1 VIFPLNNFFCLIYH
15 LSFTAAMLLKPLLVS
30 LALVAISKSLDI
42 SRQDARRDYTTSDSF
57 TADVIILGAGIAGI
71 STARALIKEYNV
83 TDVLLIEA
91 RGDIGGRAH
100 TEHLV
105 NPNTGHKTTV
115 EKGCNW
121 VQGFGHENITK
132 LAKKWGLKTQA
143 QDYDSAAWFEGTRG
157 TDPKDASTPPGRF
170 LSDDELTFGDDYDNV
185 ADHMEGYIDYRQGKK
200 QVDITARAGL
210 SILDWL
216 PKTPLQKLYEWYSV
230 DFTFAQTPEV
240 CSLYNTFSVSE
251 EADQDRLVIDQRGYR
266 YIFEQELKEAFGG
279 TLDDKRLHLNTLV
292 ENIDY
297 SGASPVVT
305 TDKGTFTAR
314 KHVVV
319 TFSIGV
325 LQDNRVTWTP
335 RMPDWKK
342 EAIYSF
348 AMALYQKIFL
358 LFDRQFWRN
367 EQFQLYAD
375 PDVRGRD
382 PLWQNLNAPG
392 FFNGSKEG
400 YVYFVTNVDEQAR
413 RLGYMSDKDIKDELM
428 FKLKEMYGNDIPEPL
443 DIVVPRWDHDPL
455 YRGSYSN
462 WPLGELDQHHSNLR
476 QPIGNNTVFFT
487 GEAYSKE
494 LFGYVQGAWEDGKDT
509 AATIASCIKG
519 SGCPEAFAYED
530 IQICPQTSTVLKRS
544 EIIRKRNKSGSKAK

>member
-1 VIFPLNNFFCLIYH
+1 MILIRPLAVLA
-15 LSFTAAMLLKPLLVS
+15 LAS
-30 LALVAISKSLDI
+30 LATSLDV
-42 SRQDARRDYTTSDSF
+42 SRETGYFARSIQAASRDEAHSSDSL

-71 STARALIKEYNV
+71 STARALISEYNI
-83 TDVLLIEA
+83 TDVLLLEA
-91 RGDIGGRAH
+91 RPSIGGRAH
-100 TEHLV
+100 TEHLT
-105 NPNTGHKTTV
+105 NSKTGHRTTV

-121 VQGFGHENITK
+121 VQGYGHENITK
-132 LAKKWGLKTQA
+132 LAKKWGLKTQS
-143 QDYDSAAWFEGTRG
+143 QNYSSLAWFEGTRG
-157 TDPKDASTPPGRF
+157 IDPSDASIAPGRF
-170 LSDDELTFGDDYDNV
+170 LRDDELDFGDDYDNV
-185 ADHMEGYIDYRQGKK
+185 ADHMEGYIDSRMGKK

-216 PKTPLQKLYEWYSV
+216 PKTPLQKLYEWFSV
-230 DFTFAQTPEV
+230 DFTFAQPPEI

-251 EADQDRLVIDQRGYR
+251 EEDEDQLVIDQRGYK

-279 TLDDKRLHLNTLV
+279 TLNDKRLHLDTTV
-292 ENIDY
+292 QNINY
-297 SGASPVVT
+297 TGGSPRIK

-358 LFDRQFWRN
+358 LFPRQFWRN

-400 YVYFVTNVDEQAR
+400 YVYFVTNVDAEAR
-413 RLGYMSDKDIKDELM
+413 RLGSMTNDDIKDELM

-443 DIVVPRWDHDPL
+443 DMVVPRWDHDPL
-455 YRGSYSN
+455 YLGSYSN

-476 QPIGNNTVFFT
+476 QPLGNNTVMFT
-487 GEAYSKE
+487 GEAYSKL

-509 AATIASCIKG
+509 AATIASCMKG
-519 SGCPEAFAYED
+519 GECPAGFAYED
-530 IQICPQTSTVLKRS
+530 IETCPQTSTVLKRRDAVRLRS
-544 EIIRKRNKSGSKAK
+544 TKRAATP